1 MANSQTEK
9 ARTNKNWPNYLS
21 TGNVTLLIN
30 YTSLHDLRK
39 VLMKLKDFFTNR
51 SGVGV
56 LATASETGAVDVAVY
71 SKPHFL
77 DGETISFIMR
87 DRLTHA
93 NVQSNPYASYI
104 FIEAGS
110 KSKGIRLYLQKVS
123 ETDDQELISSL
134 SRRSLTPEEDEAKG
148 PKFLVSFKLIKALP
162 VLGGEE
168 IVVEL

>member
-1 MANSQTEK
+1 
-9 ARTNKNWPNYLS
+9 
-21 TGNVTLLIN
+21 
-30 YTSLHDLRK
+30 
-39 VLMKLKDFFTNR
+39 MKLKDFFTNR

-56 LATASETGAVDVAVY
+56 LATASKSGAVDVAVY

-110 KSKGIRLYLQKVS
+110 KSKGIRLYMQKVS

-148 PKFLVSFKLIKALP
+148 PKFLVRFKLIKALP
-162 VLGGEE
+162 ILGGEE
-168 IVVEL
+168 IAVEL